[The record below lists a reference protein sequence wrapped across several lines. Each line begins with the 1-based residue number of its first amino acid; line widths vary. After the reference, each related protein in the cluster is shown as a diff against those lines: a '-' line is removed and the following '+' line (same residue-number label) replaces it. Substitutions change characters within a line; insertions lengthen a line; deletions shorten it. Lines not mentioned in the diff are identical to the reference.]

1 MNQEDIENMKPM
13 MTRKVKH
20 GGYSAVLS
28 VIVVA
33 AVIII
38 NMIAGQMPEHLKS
51 IDVSGTDLYEISDTT
66 KEVLAGLT
74 QDITIYVVSDPAQVD
89 DRINTMVSRYQQ
101 LSDHIKIEEIDTVL
115 HPSWIASNDA
125 QDQSLYISCE
135 ATGKHVTV
143 PFTDI
148 IQFDQMSYYYYGQ
161 YQETEFDAEGQIT
174 SAIASASSEVVKM
187 VYEMTGHGEES
198 LSGNVQEML
207 DKSGLTLNSVNLL
220 TDGGI
225 PEDADLVICNAPVTD
240 FADDEK
246 TMIQEYMNQGG
257 HMVLLAGPSENDRP
271 NLNEIMADYGL
282 VLEDGYVADMSQN
295 YQRNP
300 YAIFPTMDNS
310 SQIMTGVDSQ
320 TAALILQGTAMSQM
334 EELPENVEIEPFMTT
349 SDAGVLV
356 TEDSQTEGTW
366 ILGARAEKMLDSK
379 SSVLTVITTPSLIS
393 EQITSQFT
401 NLSNLNIFMNVVTA
415 DFEDVTNISIPA
427 KSLAITYN
435 TFQNAGMYG
444 IVFIFL
450 IPIVVLAAGL
460 LVWTKRRKL

>member
-1 MNQEDIENMKPM
+1 MKPM

-28 VIVVA
+28 VIVIA
-33 AVIII
+33 AVILI

-66 KEVLAGLT
+66 KEVLAGLN
-74 QDITIYVVSDPAQVD
+74 QDITINVVSDPEQVD
-89 DRINTMVSRYQQ
+89 DRINTLVGRYKQ

-115 HPSWIASNDA
+115 HPSWTASNEA

-143 PFTDI
+143 PFSDI

-161 YQETEFDAEGQIT
+161 YRETEFDGEGQLT
-174 SAIASASSEVVKM
+174 SAIASASSDVVKKI
-187 VYEMTGHGEES
+187 YQMTGHGEET
-198 LSGNVQEML
+198 LSESVQEML
-207 DKSGLTLNSVNLL
+207 EKSGLTLGSVNLL
-220 TDGGI
+220 TDEGI
-225 PEDADLVICNAPVTD
+225 PEDADLVICNAPATD

-246 TMIQEYMNQGG
+246 TMITEYMNQGG
-257 HMVLLAGPSENDRP
+257 HMVLLAGPSEQDRP
-271 NLNEIMADYGL
+271 NVKSIMADYGL

-320 TAALILQGTAMSQM
+320 TAALILQGTAMSQA
-334 EELPENVEIEPFMTT
+334 EELPENVEIETFMST
-349 SDAGVLV
+349 SGDGVLV
-356 TEDSQTEGTW
+356 TEDNQEEGTW
-366 ILGARAEKMLDSK
+366 MLGARAEKMLDSG

-401 NLSNLNIFMNVVTA
+401 NLSNLSIFMNVVTA

-427 KSLAITYN
+427 KSLEVTYN
-435 TFQNAGMYG
+435 TFQNAGVYG
-444 IVFIFL
+444 MVFIFL
-450 IPIVVLAAGL
+450 IPIVVIVAGL
-460 LVWTKRRKL
+460 LVWMKRRKL

>member
-1 MNQEDIENMKPM
+1 MNQEDIENMKPR

-74 QDITIYVVSDPAQVD
+74 QDITIHVVSDPAQVD

-143 PFTDI
+143 PFTDM

-174 SAIASASSEVVKM
+174 SAIASASSEVVKI

-198 LSGNVQEML
+198 LSGNVREML

-257 HMVLLAGPSENDRP
+257 HMVLLAGPSENDRS

-282 VLEDGYVADMSQN
+282 VLEYGYVADMSQN

-356 TEDSQTEGTW
+356 TEDSQTEGAW

-444 IVFIFL
+444 MVFIFL

>member
-1 MNQEDIENMKPM
+1 MKPM

-38 NMIAGQMPEHLKS
+38 NMIAGQMPQHLKS

-66 KEVLAGLT
+66 KEVLAGLE
-74 QDITIYVVSDPAQVD
+74 QDITIYVVGNPDRVD
-89 DRINTMVSRYQQ
+89 DRVRTMVGKYQQ
-101 LSDHIKIEEIDTVL
+101 LSGHIQVEEIDTVL
-115 HPSWIASNDA
+115 HPSWVSSNDA
-125 QDQSLYISCE
+125 EDNSLLITCE

-148 IQFDQMSYYYYGQ
+148 VQFDQMSYYYYGQ
-161 YQETEFDAEGQIT
+161 YRETEFDGEGQIT
-174 SAIASASSEVVKM
+174 SAIASASSDVVKT
-187 VYEMTGHGEES
+187 VYEINGHGEGS
-198 LSGNVQEML
+198 LSDSVREML
-207 DKSGLTLNSVNLL
+207 DKSGLTLASINLL
-220 TDGGI
+220 TDDGI
-225 PEDADLVICNAPVTD
+225 PEDADLVICNGPVTD
-240 FADDEK
+240 FADNEK
-246 TMIQEYMNQGG
+246 SMILDYLNQGG
-257 HMVLLAGPSENDRP
+257 HMVLLAGVSENERP
-271 NLNEIMADYGL
+271 NLEEVMETYGL

-310 SQIMTGVDSQ
+310 SEIMTGIDSK
-320 TAALILQGTAMSQM
+320 TAALVIEGTAMSQM
-334 EELPENVEIEPFMTT
+334 EELPENVEIETFMST
-349 SDAGVLV
+349 SADGVLV

-366 ILGARAEKMLDSK
+366 MLGARAVKMLDSG

-401 NLSNLNIFMNVVTA
+401 NLSNLNVFMNVVTA

-427 KSLAITYN
+427 KSLEVTYN
-435 TFQNAGMYG
+435 TFPNAGVYG
-444 IVFIFL
+444 MVFIFL
-450 IPIVVLAAGL
+450 IPIVVLVTGL

>member
-1 MNQEDIENMKPM
+1 MKPM

-28 VIVVA
+28 VIVIA
-33 AVIII
+33 AVILI

-66 KEVLAGLT
+66 KEVLAGLN
-74 QDITIYVVSDPAQVD
+74 QDITIYVVSDPEQVD
-89 DRINTMVSRYQQ
+89 DRINTLVGRYKQ
-101 LSDHIKIEEIDTVL
+101 LSDHIKVEEIDTVL
-115 HPSWIASNDA
+115 HPSWTASNEA

-143 PFTDI
+143 PFSDI

-161 YQETEFDAEGQIT
+161 YRETEFDGEGQLT
-174 SAIASASSEVVKM
+174 SAIASASSDVVKKI
-187 VYEMTGHGEES
+187 YQMTGHGEET
-198 LSGNVQEML
+198 LSESVQEML
-207 DKSGLTLNSVNLL
+207 EKSGLTLGSVNLL
-220 TDGGI
+220 TDEGI
-225 PEDADLVICNAPVTD
+225 PEDADLVICNAPATD

-246 TMIQEYMNQGG
+246 TMITEYMNQGG
-257 HMVLLAGPSENDRP
+257 HMVLLAGPSEQDRP
-271 NLNEIMADYGL
+271 NVKSIMADYGL

-320 TAALILQGTAMSQM
+320 TAALILQGTAMSQA
-334 EELPENVEIEPFMTT
+334 EELPENVEIETFMST
-349 SDAGVLV
+349 SGDGVLV
-356 TEDSQTEGTW
+356 TEDSQEEGTW
-366 ILGARAEKMLDSK
+366 MLGARAEKMLDSG

-401 NLSNLNIFMNVVTA
+401 NLSNLSIFMNVVTA

-427 KSLAITYN
+427 KSLEVTYN
-435 TFQNAGMYG
+435 TFQNAGVYG
-444 IVFIFL
+444 MVFIFL
-450 IPIVVLAAGL
+450 IPIVVIVAGL
-460 LVWTKRRKL
+460 LVWMKRRKL

>member
-1 MNQEDIENMKPM
+1 MKPM

-38 NMIAGQMPEHLKS
+38 NMIAGQMPQHLKS

-66 KEVLAGLT
+66 KEVLAGLE
-74 QDITIYVVSDPAQVD
+74 QDITIYVVGNPDRVD
-89 DRINTMVSRYQQ
+89 DRVRTMVGKYQQ
-101 LSDHIKIEEIDTVL
+101 LSGHIQVEEIDTVL
-115 HPSWIASNDA
+115 HPSWVSSNDA
-125 QDQSLYISCE
+125 EDNSLLITCE

-148 IQFDQMSYYYYGQ
+148 VQFDQMSYYYYGQ
-161 YQETEFDAEGQIT
+161 YRETEFDGEGQIT
-174 SAIASASSEVVKM
+174 SAIASASSDVVKT
-187 VYEMTGHGEES
+187 VYEINGHGEGS
-198 LSGNVQEML
+198 LSDSVREML
-207 DKSGLTLNSVNLL
+207 DKSGLTLASINLL
-220 TDGGI
+220 TDDGI
-225 PEDADLVICNAPVTD
+225 PEDADLVICNGPVTD
-240 FADDEK
+240 FADNEK
-246 TMIQEYMNQGG
+246 SMILEYLNQGG
-257 HMVLLAGPSENDRP
+257 HMVLLAGVSENERP
-271 NLNEIMADYGL
+271 NLEEVMETYGL

-310 SQIMTGVDSQ
+310 SEIMTGIDSK
-320 TAALILQGTAMSQM
+320 TAALVIEGTAMSQM
-334 EELPENVEIEPFMTT
+334 EELPENVEIETFMST
-349 SDAGVLV
+349 SADGVLV

-366 ILGARAEKMLDSK
+366 MLGARAVKMLDSG

-401 NLSNLNIFMNVVTA
+401 NLSNLNVFMNVVTA

-427 KSLAITYN
+427 KSLEVTYN
-435 TFQNAGMYG
+435 TFPNAGVYG
-444 IVFIFL
+444 MVFIFL
-450 IPIVVLAAGL
+450 IPIVVLVTGL

>member
-1 MNQEDIENMKPM
+1 M

-38 NMIAGQMPEHLKS
+38 NMIAGQMPQHLKS

-66 KEVLAGLT
+66 KEVLAGLE
-74 QDITIYVVSDPAQVD
+74 QDITIYVVGNPDRVD
-89 DRINTMVSRYQQ
+89 DRVRTMVGKYQQ
-101 LSDHIKIEEIDTVL
+101 LSGHIQVEEIDTVL
-115 HPSWIASNDA
+115 HPSWVSSNDA
-125 QDQSLYISCE
+125 EDNSLLITCE

-148 IQFDQMSYYYYGQ
+148 VQFDQMSYYYYGQ
-161 YQETEFDAEGQIT
+161 YRETEFDGEGQIT
-174 SAIASASSEVVKM
+174 SAIASASSDVVKT
-187 VYEMTGHGEES
+187 VYEINGHGEGS
-198 LSGNVQEML
+198 LSDSVREML
-207 DKSGLTLNSVNLL
+207 DKSGLTLASINLL
-220 TDGGI
+220 TDDGI
-225 PEDADLVICNAPVTD
+225 PEDADLVICNGPVTD

-246 TMIQEYMNQGG
+246 SMILDYLNQGG
-257 HMVLLAGPSENDRP
+257 HMVLLAGVSENERP
-271 NLNEIMADYGL
+271 NLEEVMETYGL

-310 SQIMTGVDSQ
+310 SEIMTGIDSK
-320 TAALILQGTAMSQM
+320 TAALVIEGTAMSQM
-334 EELPENVEIEPFMTT
+334 EELPENVEIETFMST
-349 SDAGVLV
+349 SADGVLV

-366 ILGARAEKMLDSK
+366 MLGARAVKMLDSG

-401 NLSNLNIFMNVVTA
+401 NLSNLNVFMNVVTA

-427 KSLAITYN
+427 KSLEVTYN
-435 TFQNAGMYG
+435 TFPNAGVYG
-444 IVFIFL
+444 MVFIFL
-450 IPIVVLAAGL
+450 IPIVVLVTGL

>member
-1 MNQEDIENMKPM
+1 MKPM

-38 NMIAGQMPEHLKS
+38 NMIAGQMPQHLKS

-66 KEVLAGLT
+66 KEVLAGLE
-74 QDITIYVVSDPAQVD
+74 QDITIYVVGNPDRVD
-89 DRINTMVSRYQQ
+89 DRVRTMVGKYQQ
-101 LSDHIKIEEIDTVL
+101 LSGHIQVEEIDTVL
-115 HPSWIASNDA
+115 HPSWVSSNDA
-125 QDQSLYISCE
+125 EDNSLFITCE

-148 IQFDQMSYYYYGQ
+148 VQFDQMSYYYYGQ
-161 YQETEFDAEGQIT
+161 YRETEFDGEGQIT
-174 SAIASASSEVVKM
+174 SAIASASSDVVKK
-187 VYEMTGHGEES
+187 VYEINGHGEGN
-198 LSGNVQEML
+198 LSDSVREML
-207 DKSGLTLNSVNLL
+207 DKSGLTLASVNLL
-220 TDGGI
+220 TDDGI
-225 PEDADLVICNAPVTD
+225 PEDADLVICNGPVTD

-246 TMIQEYMNQGG
+246 NMILDYLNQGG
-257 HMVLLAGPSENDRP
+257 HMVLLAGVSENERP
-271 NLNEIMADYGL
+271 NLKEVMETYGL

-310 SQIMTGVDSQ
+310 SEIMTGIDSK
-320 TAALILQGTAMSQM
+320 TAALVIEGTAMSQT
-334 EELPENVEIEPFMTT
+334 EELPENVEIETFMST
-349 SDAGVLV
+349 SADGVLV

-366 ILGARAEKMLDSK
+366 MLGARAVKMLDSG

-401 NLSNLNIFMNVVTA
+401 NLSNLNVFMNVVTA

-427 KSLAITYN
+427 KSLEVTYN
-435 TFQNAGMYG
+435 TFPNAGVYG
-444 IVFIFL
+444 MVFIFL
-450 IPIVVLAAGL
+450 IPIVVLVTGL

>member
-1 MNQEDIENMKPM
+1 MKPM

-20 GGYSAVLS
+20 GGYSAILS

-38 NMIAGQMPEHLKS
+38 NMIAGQMPQHLKS

-66 KEVLAGLT
+66 KEVLAGLE
-74 QDITIYVVSDPAQVD
+74 QDITIYVVGNPDRVD
-89 DRINTMVSRYQQ
+89 DRVRTMVGKYQQ
-101 LSDHIKIEEIDTVL
+101 LSGHIQVEEIDTVL
-115 HPSWIASNDA
+115 HPSWVSSNDA
-125 QDQSLYISCE
+125 EDNSLFITCE

-148 IQFDQMSYYYYGQ
+148 VQFDQMSYYYYGQ
-161 YQETEFDAEGQIT
+161 YQETEFDGEGQIT
-174 SAIASASSEVVKM
+174 SAVASASSDVVKT
-187 VYEMTGHGEES
+187 VYEINGHGEGS
-198 LSGNVQEML
+198 LSDSVREML
-207 DKSGLTLNSVNLL
+207 DKSGLTLASINLL
-220 TDGGI
+220 TDDGI
-225 PEDADLVICNAPVTD
+225 PEDADLVICNGPVTD

-246 TMIQEYMNQGG
+246 NMILDYLNQGG
-257 HMVLLAGPSENDRP
+257 HMVLLAGVSENERP
-271 NLNEIMADYGL
+271 NLKEVMEAYGL

-310 SQIMTGVDSQ
+310 SEIMTGIDSK
-320 TAALILQGTAMSQM
+320 TAALVIEGTAMSQM
-334 EELPENVEIEPFMTT
+334 EELPENVEIETFMST
-349 SDAGVLV
+349 SADGVLV

-366 ILGARAEKMLDSK
+366 MLGARAVKMLDSG

-401 NLSNLNIFMNVVTA
+401 NLSNLNVFMNVVTA

-427 KSLAITYN
+427 KSLEVTYN
-435 TFQNAGMYG
+435 TFPNAGVYG
-444 IVFIFL
+444 MVFIFL
-450 IPIVVLAAGL
+450 IPIVVLVTGL

>member
-1 MNQEDIENMKPM
+1 MKPM

-38 NMIAGQMPEHLKS
+38 NMIAGQMPQHLKS

-66 KEVLAGLT
+66 KEVLAGLE
-74 QDITIYVVSDPAQVD
+74 QDITIYVVGNPDRVD
-89 DRINTMVSRYQQ
+89 DRVRTMVGKYQQ
-101 LSDHIKIEEIDTVL
+101 LSGHIQVEEIDTVL
-115 HPSWIASNDA
+115 HPSWVSSNDA
-125 QDQSLYISCE
+125 EDNSLLITCE

-148 IQFDQMSYYYYGQ
+148 VQFDQMSYYYYGQ
-161 YQETEFDAEGQIT
+161 YRETEFDGEGQIT
-174 SAIASASSEVVKM
+174 SAIASASSDVVKT
-187 VYEMTGHGEES
+187 VYEINGHGEGS
-198 LSGNVQEML
+198 LSDSVREML
-207 DKSGLTLNSVNLL
+207 DKSGLTLASINLL
-220 TDGGI
+220 TDDGI
-225 PEDADLVICNAPVTD
+225 PEDADLVICNGPVTD

-246 TMIQEYMNQGG
+246 SMILDYLNQGG
-257 HMVLLAGPSENDRP
+257 HMVLLAGVSENERP
-271 NLNEIMADYGL
+271 NLEEVMETYGL

-310 SQIMTGVDSQ
+310 SEIMTGIDSK
-320 TAALILQGTAMSQM
+320 TAALVIEGTAMSQM
-334 EELPENVEIEPFMTT
+334 EELPENVEIETFMST
-349 SDAGVLV
+349 SADGVLV

-366 ILGARAEKMLDSK
+366 MLGARAVKMLDSG

-401 NLSNLNIFMNVVTA
+401 NLSNLNVFMNVVTA

-427 KSLAITYN
+427 KSLEVTYN
-435 TFQNAGMYG
+435 TFPNAGVYG
-444 IVFIFL
+444 MVFIFL
-450 IPIVVLAAGL
+450 IPIVVLVTGL

>member
-1 MNQEDIENMKPM
+1 

-38 NMIAGQMPEHLKS
+38 NMIAGQMPQHLKS

-66 KEVLAGLT
+66 KEVLAGLE
-74 QDITIYVVSDPAQVD
+74 QDITIYVVGNPDRVD
-89 DRINTMVSRYQQ
+89 DRVRTMVGKYQQ
-101 LSDHIKIEEIDTVL
+101 LSGHIQVEEIDTVL
-115 HPSWIASNDA
+115 HPSWVSSNDA
-125 QDQSLYISCE
+125 EDNSLLITCE

-148 IQFDQMSYYYYGQ
+148 VQFDQMSYYYYGQ
-161 YQETEFDAEGQIT
+161 YRETEFDGEGQIT
-174 SAIASASSEVVKM
+174 SAIASASSDVVKT
-187 VYEMTGHGEES
+187 VYEINGHGEGS
-198 LSGNVQEML
+198 LSDSVREML
-207 DKSGLTLNSVNLL
+207 DKSGLTLASINLL
-220 TDGGI
+220 TDDGI
-225 PEDADLVICNAPVTD
+225 PEDADLVICNGPVTD

-246 TMIQEYMNQGG
+246 SMILDYLNQGG
-257 HMVLLAGPSENDRP
+257 HMVLLAGVSENERP
-271 NLNEIMADYGL
+271 NLEEVMETYGL

-310 SQIMTGVDSQ
+310 SEIMTGIDSK
-320 TAALILQGTAMSQM
+320 TAALVIEGTAMSQM
-334 EELPENVEIEPFMTT
+334 EELPENVEIETFMST
-349 SDAGVLV
+349 SADGVLV

-366 ILGARAEKMLDSK
+366 MLGARAVKMLDSG

-401 NLSNLNIFMNVVTA
+401 NLSNLNVFMNVVTA

-427 KSLAITYN
+427 KSLEVTYN
-435 TFQNAGMYG
+435 TFPNAGVYG
-444 IVFIFL
+444 MVFIFL
-450 IPIVVLAAGL
+450 IPIVVLVTGL

>member
-1 MNQEDIENMKPM
+1 MKPM

-38 NMIAGQMPEHLKS
+38 NMIAGQMPQHLKS

-66 KEVLAGLT
+66 KEVLAGLE
-74 QDITIYVVSDPAQVD
+74 QDITIYVVGNPDRVD
-89 DRINTMVSRYQQ
+89 DRVRTIVGKYQQ
-101 LSDHIKIEEIDTVL
+101 LSGHIQVEEIDTVL
-115 HPSWIASNDA
+115 HPSWVSSNDA
-125 QDQSLYISCE
+125 EDNSLFITCE

-148 IQFDQMSYYYYGQ
+148 VQFDQMSYYYYGQ
-161 YQETEFDAEGQIT
+161 YRETEFDGEGQIT
-174 SAIASASSEVVKM
+174 SAIASASSDVVKK
-187 VYEMTGHGEES
+187 VYEINGHGEGN
-198 LSGNVQEML
+198 LSDSVREML
-207 DKSGLTLNSVNLL
+207 DKSGLTLASVNLL
-220 TDGGI
+220 TEDGI
-225 PEDADLVICNAPVTD
+225 PEDADLVICNGPVTD

-246 TMIQEYMNQGG
+246 NMILDYLNQGG
-257 HMVLLAGPSENDRP
+257 HMALLAGVSENERP
-271 NLNEIMADYGL
+271 NLKEVMETYGL

-310 SQIMTGVDSQ
+310 SEIMTGIDSK
-320 TAALILQGTAMSQM
+320 TAALVIEGTAMSQT
-334 EELPENVEIEPFMTT
+334 EELPENVEIETFMST
-349 SDAGVLV
+349 SADGVLV

-366 ILGARAEKMLDSK
+366 MLGARAVKMLDSG

-401 NLSNLNIFMNVVTA
+401 NLSNLNVFMNVVTA

-427 KSLAITYN
+427 KSLEVTYN
-435 TFQNAGMYG
+435 TFPNAGVYG
-444 IVFIFL
+444 MVFIFL
-450 IPIVVLAAGL
+450 IPIVALVTGL

>member
-33 AVIII
+33 AVIIV

-101 LSDHIKIEEIDTVL
+101 LSDHIKIEDIDTVL

-198 LSGNVQEML
+198 LSGSVQEML

-334 EELPENVEIEPFMTT
+334 EVLPENVEIEPFMTT
-349 SDAGVLV
+349 SDDGVLV
-356 TEDSQTEGTW
+356 TEDSQTEGNW
-366 ILGARAEKMLDSK
+366 LLGARAEKMLDSG

-435 TFQNAGMYG
+435 TFQNVGMYG
-444 IVFIFL
+444 MVFIFL

>member
-1 MNQEDIENMKPM
+1 MKPM

-38 NMIAGQMPEHLKS
+38 NMIAGQMPQHLKS

-66 KEVLAGLT
+66 KEVLAGME
-74 QDITIYVVSDPAQVD
+74 QDITIYVVGNPDRVD
-89 DRINTMVSRYQQ
+89 DRVRTMVGKYQQ
-101 LSDHIKIEEIDTVL
+101 LSGHIQVEEIDTVL
-115 HPSWIASNDA
+115 HPSWVSSNDA
-125 QDQSLYISCE
+125 EDNSLFITCE

-148 IQFDQMSYYYYGQ
+148 VQFDQMSYYYYGQ
-161 YQETEFDAEGQIT
+161 YRETEFDGEGQIT
-174 SAIASASSEVVKM
+174 SAIASASSDVVKT
-187 VYEMTGHGEES
+187 VYEINGHGEGS
-198 LSGNVQEML
+198 LSDSVREML
-207 DKSGLTLNSVNLL
+207 DKSGLTLASVNLL
-220 TDGGI
+220 TDDGI
-225 PEDADLVICNAPVTD
+225 PEDADLVICNGPVTD

-246 TMIQEYMNQGG
+246 NMILDYLNQGG
-257 HMVLLAGPSENDRP
+257 HMVLLAGVSENERP
-271 NLNEIMADYGL
+271 NLEEVMETYGL

-310 SQIMTGVDSQ
+310 SEIMTGIDSK
-320 TAALILQGTAMSQM
+320 TAALVIEGTAMSQM
-334 EELPENVEIEPFMTT
+334 EELPENVEIETFMST
-349 SDAGVLV
+349 SADGVLV

-366 ILGARAEKMLDSK
+366 MLGARAVKMLDSG

-401 NLSNLNIFMNVVTA
+401 NLSNLNVFMNVVTA

-427 KSLAITYN
+427 KSLEVTYN
-435 TFQNAGMYG
+435 TFPNAGVYG
-444 IVFIFL
+444 MVFIFL
-450 IPIVVLAAGL
+450 IPIVVLVTGL

>member
-20 GGYSAVLS
+20 GGYSTVLS

-115 HPSWIASNDA
+115 HPSWIASNDV

-225 PEDADLVICNAPVTD
+225 PGDADLVICNAPVMD

-295 YQRNP
+295 YQSNP

-310 SQIMTGVDSQ
+310 SQVMTGVDSR

-444 IVFIFL
+444 MVFIFL

>member
-1 MNQEDIENMKPM
+1 MKPM

-38 NMIAGQMPEHLKS
+38 NMIAGQMPQHLKS

-66 KEVLAGLT
+66 KEVLAGLE
-74 QDITIYVVSDPAQVD
+74 QDITIYVVGNPDRVD
-89 DRINTMVSRYQQ
+89 DRVRTIVGKYQQ
-101 LSDHIKIEEIDTVL
+101 LSGHIQVEEIDTVL
-115 HPSWIASNDA
+115 HPSWVSSNDA
-125 QDQSLYISCE
+125 EDNSLFITCE

-148 IQFDQMSYYYYGQ
+148 VQFDQMSYYYYGQ
-161 YQETEFDAEGQIT
+161 YRETEFDGEGQIT
-174 SAIASASSEVVKM
+174 SAIASASSDVVKK
-187 VYEMTGHGEES
+187 VYEINGHGEGN
-198 LSGNVQEML
+198 LSDSVREML
-207 DKSGLTLNSVNLL
+207 DKSGLTLASVNLL
-220 TDGGI
+220 TEDGI
-225 PEDADLVICNAPVTD
+225 PEDADLVICNGPVTN

-246 TMIQEYMNQGG
+246 NMILDYLNQGG
-257 HMVLLAGPSENDRP
+257 HMALLAGVSENERP
-271 NLNEIMADYGL
+271 NLKEVMETYGL

-310 SQIMTGVDSQ
+310 SEIMTGIDSK
-320 TAALILQGTAMSQM
+320 TAALVIEGTAMSQT
-334 EELPENVEIEPFMTT
+334 EELPENVEIETFMST
-349 SDAGVLV
+349 SADGVLV

-366 ILGARAEKMLDSK
+366 MLGARAVKMLDSG

-401 NLSNLNIFMNVVTA
+401 NLSNLNVFMNVVTA

-427 KSLAITYN
+427 KSLEVTYN
-435 TFQNAGMYG
+435 TFPNAGVYG
-444 IVFIFL
+444 MVFIFL
-450 IPIVVLAAGL
+450 IPIVALVTGL

>member
-1 MNQEDIENMKPM
+1 MKPM

-38 NMIAGQMPEHLKS
+38 NMIAGQMPQHLKS

-66 KEVLAGLT
+66 KEVLAGLE
-74 QDITIYVVSDPAQVD
+74 QDITIYVVGNPDRVD
-89 DRINTMVSRYQQ
+89 DRVRTMVGKYQQ
-101 LSDHIKIEEIDTVL
+101 LSGHIQVEEIDTVL
-115 HPSWIASNDA
+115 HPSWVSSNDA
-125 QDQSLYISCE
+125 EDNSLLITCE

-148 IQFDQMSYYYYGQ
+148 VQFDQMSYYYYGQ
-161 YQETEFDAEGQIT
+161 YRETEFDGEGQIT
-174 SAIASASSEVVKM
+174 SAIASASSDVVKT
-187 VYEMTGHGEES
+187 VYEINGHGEGS
-198 LSGNVQEML
+198 LSDSVREML
-207 DKSGLTLNSVNLL
+207 DKSGLTLASINLL
-220 TDGGI
+220 TDDGI
-225 PEDADLVICNAPVTD
+225 PEDADLVICNGPVTD

-246 TMIQEYMNQGG
+246 SMILDYLNQGG
-257 HMVLLAGPSENDRP
+257 HMVLLAGVSENERP
-271 NLNEIMADYGL
+271 NLEEVMETYGL

-310 SQIMTGVDSQ
+310 SEIMTGIDSK
-320 TAALILQGTAMSQM
+320 TAALVIEGTAMSQM
-334 EELPENVEIEPFMTT
+334 EELPENVEIETFMST
-349 SDAGVLV
+349 SADGVLV

-366 ILGARAEKMLDSK
+366 MLGARAVKMLDSG

-401 NLSNLNIFMNVVTA
+401 NLSNLNVFMNVVST

-427 KSLAITYN
+427 KSLEVTYN
-435 TFQNAGMYG
+435 TFPNAGVYG
-444 IVFIFL
+444 MVFIFL
-450 IPIVVLAAGL
+450 IPIVVLVTGL

>member
-1 MNQEDIENMKPM
+1 MKPM

-38 NMIAGQMPEHLKS
+38 NMIAGQMPQHLKS

-66 KEVLAGLT
+66 KEVLAGLE
-74 QDITIYVVSDPAQVD
+74 QDITIYVVGNPDRVD
-89 DRINTMVSRYQQ
+89 DRVRTMVGKYQQ
-101 LSDHIKIEEIDTVL
+101 LSGHIQVEEIDTVL
-115 HPSWIASNDA
+115 HPSWVSSNDA
-125 QDQSLYISCE
+125 EDNSLFITCE

-148 IQFDQMSYYYYGQ
+148 VQFDQMSYYYYGQ
-161 YQETEFDAEGQIT
+161 YRETEFDGEGQIT
-174 SAIASASSEVVKM
+174 SAIASASSDVVKT
-187 VYEMTGHGEES
+187 VYEINGHGEGS
-198 LSGNVQEML
+198 LSDSVREML
-207 DKSGLTLNSVNLL
+207 DKSGLTLASVNLL
-220 TDGGI
+220 TDDGI
-225 PEDADLVICNAPVTD
+225 PEDADLVICNGPVTD

-246 TMIQEYMNQGG
+246 NMILDYLNQGG
-257 HMVLLAGPSENDRP
+257 HMVLLAGVSENERP
-271 NLNEIMADYGL
+271 NLKEVMETYGL

-310 SQIMTGVDSQ
+310 SEIMTGIDSK
-320 TAALILQGTAMSQM
+320 TAALVIEGTAMSQM
-334 EELPENVEIEPFMTT
+334 EELPENVEIETFMST
-349 SDAGVLV
+349 SADGVLV
-356 TEDSQTEGTW
+356 TEDSQMEGTW
-366 ILGARAEKMLDSK
+366 MLGARAVRMLDSG

-401 NLSNLNIFMNVVTA
+401 NLSNLNVFMNVVTA

-427 KSLAITYN
+427 KSLEVTYN
-435 TFQNAGMYG
+435 TFPNAGVYG
-444 IVFIFL
+444 MVFIFL
-450 IPIVVLAAGL
+450 IPIVVLVTGL